1 MVPVSFVDPE
11 QELGS
16 LVASD
21 DDDFSPSVEL
31 DAIETGLLDPT
42 LFGDDIQQDDVV
54 VDTAPELYTLGRSW
68 AFNFS
73 IGRFVP
79 SPRRARAPLSITG
92 LPQLFQ
98 WVEMALYTPRGA
110 LAIHT
115 DEYGMEGADSL
126 IGGQFTGSAAASLQQ
141 RVEDALTFHPK
152 ILGID
157 DFTAQ
162 ITDDEEGV
170 DVTFRLRLDNDDVVP
185 FSTRLT

>member
-1 MVPVSFVDPE
+1 MVAVSFVDPDE
-11 QELGS
+11 ELGS

-68 AFNFS
+68 AFDFNT
-73 IGRFVP
+73 GRFVP
-79 SPRRARAPLSITG
+79 SPRRARAPLAITG
-92 LPQLFQ
+92 MTQLFQ

-110 LAIHT
+110 LAIHSE
-115 DEYGMEGADSL
+115 DYGLEDADGL
-126 IGGQFTGSAAASLQQ
+126 IGGQFTGSAVASLRQ
-141 RVEDALTFHPK
+141 RVEEALMFHPK
-152 ILGID
+152 ITGID
-157 DFTAQ
+157 DFTTS

-170 DVTFRLRLDNDDVVP
+170 DVTFRLRLDNNDVVP
-185 FSTRLT
+185 FSTRLM